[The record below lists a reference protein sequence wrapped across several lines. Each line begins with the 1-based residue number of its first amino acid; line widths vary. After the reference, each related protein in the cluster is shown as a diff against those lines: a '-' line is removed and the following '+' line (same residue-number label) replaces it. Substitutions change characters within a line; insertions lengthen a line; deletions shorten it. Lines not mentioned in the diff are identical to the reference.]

1 MARYVLAYHGGGAS
15 AGSDRAT
22 QQRNAFTEWI
32 RELGDAVIDPG
43 TPLTHSKTVSSSGVF
58 DTAESNRLT
67 GFSVIQATSI
77 EEAIEFA
84 RDCPFLQVG
93 TIELAEVMEM

>member
-1 MARYVLAYHGGGAS
+1 MARYVLAYHGGSAS
-15 AGSDRAT
+15 PGSEKSA

-32 RELGDAVIDPG
+32 RQLGDAVVDPG
-43 TPLTHSKTVSSSGVF
+43 TPLAHSKTVSSSGVF

-67 GFSVIQATSI
+67 GFSVIEAGSI
-77 EEAIEFA
+77 EEAIEIA
-84 RDCPFLQVG
+84 RDCPFLQIG